1 MAESSERELVSSYF
15 HSGYSNEIIRE
26 FLERHHGIS
35 MSLSTL
41 KRRLRDFGLSRQ
53 SGNRADTD
61 RVRQIIEEELNGSGR
76 LLGYRSIW
84 HSLRLEHHIHYP
96 RRLVAEMVREIDPEG
111 VELRRRRR
119 LVRRRYLSYGP
130 NFCWHADGKH
140 IILALGL
147 HS

>member
-1 MAESSERELVSSYF
+1 
-15 HSGYSNEIIRE
+15 
-26 FLERHHGIS
+26 

-84 HSLRLEHHIHYP
+84 HS
-96 RRLVAEMVREIDPEG
+96 
-111 VELRRRRR
+111 
-119 LVRRRYLSYGP
+119 
-130 NFCWHADGKH
+130 FCA
-140 IILALGL
+140 
-147 HS
+147 